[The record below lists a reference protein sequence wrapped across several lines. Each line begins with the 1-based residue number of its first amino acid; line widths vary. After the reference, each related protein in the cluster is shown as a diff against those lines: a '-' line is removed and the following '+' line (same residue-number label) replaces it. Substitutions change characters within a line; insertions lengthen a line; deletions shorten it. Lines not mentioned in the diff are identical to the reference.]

1 MFTDVVGSTE
11 LTNRVGDDAA
21 REAMGALDEI
31 ARVYIERHRGF
42 EVKGMGDGLMIAF
55 QSARR
60 AVACAVDIQRAV
72 AELNEH
78 EPEEAI
84 ELKIGLNTG
93 EVIREEADLF
103 GATVNAA
110 QRIAGQAEGGEVL
123 VSEGVKVVLGAGSSV
138 DLSDRGEVDLKGFSE
153 PWRLYEVT
161 WREEGPGA
169 TGRTPYI
176 GRAKER
182 AKLQPDTKFHQ
193 STSFVGRTNELIE
206 LKRLLADPGCRLITI
221 QGPGGTGKTRLS
233 LEVATIHA
241 GDFEDGA
248 VFIPLQPVTSIEF
261 LIPAIADKLGLTI
274 RGQDDPAGQL
284 VSYLEERQ
292 MLLVLDN
299 FEQIVEAA
307 DFVSRLL
314 SDTTRIKVIVSSR
327 EALNVSDEW
336 VFPLSGMA
344 FPSETDTMPEWFD
357 SVRLF
362 VERARRVRRDFEP
375 EEHWQTVS
383 RICRLVEGSPLAVEL
398 AATWIRSLT
407 PGEIADEI
415 ERSLDFLSTNVRN
428 VPERHRSVR
437 AVFEESW
444 RLLDD
449 DAERDAL
456 ARLSVFR
463 GSFDRKAAEAIAG
476 ASLPVLTSLIEKSLV
491 RSLKEGRYELHMLVN
506 QFAGEKLA
514 EAAEAVDDAR
524 DAHARFYMDILRE
537 VSKEVFG
544 SGQLAASEV
553 VQQEIDNIRAA
564 WQYSADRADVK
575 TLLAV
580 TAVLGQCHQFK
591 GRYVEGVV
599 LMSHAVRELE
609 AAEKSP
615 EIEFALANVLVQLAW
630 FQIRLGAID
639 DGEAGAE
646 RAGEIMVH
654 LEKDP
659 IIGFSSDY
667 RLPIG
672 IIATIRGNFAEAAR
686 LGEESRRIAEGQG
699 DFGNLTLALYLL
711 GRAAFL
717 QGEIEKAHG
726 FAADA
731 LEISEQAGDRWFRA
745 YLLQELGNV
754 ERARGDMAA
763 ARGHYG
769 ESYALGEE
777 FGDPEGMAVALSF
790 LGAVA
795 LEQGSAT
802 EASSYYDRA
811 QALYQKI
818 RDKGGLATSLAGAAR
833 AAAAAGE
840 PDHAR
845 DHIREGLAFAAEIN
859 HVPQVI
865 ALVGSLGEV
874 ELGEGNEEKAVA
886 LLGIALHHPA
896 SDYETRARVEA
907 LGDVVKQVEMCD
919 VHTAVVTLTKA
930 LGLESDLGIEA
941 LLESARSERQPEE
954 EKALPDG
961 LTEREGQVLRLM
973 AAGKTNQQIADELFI
988 APNTVANH
996 VKNILSKTQTGNR
1009 TEAAAYAS
1017 SRGLV

>member
-1 MFTDVVGSTE
+1 MSTE
-11 LTNRVGDDAA
+11 ST
-21 REAMGALDEI
+21 
-31 ARVYIERHRGF
+31 
-42 EVKGMGDGLMIAF
+42 
-55 QSARR
+55 
-60 AVACAVDIQRAV
+60 
-72 AELNEH
+72 
-78 EPEEAI
+78 
-84 ELKIGLNTG
+84 
-93 EVIREEADLF
+93 
-103 GATVNAA
+103 
-110 QRIAGQAEGGEVL
+110 
-123 VSEGVKVVLGAGSSV
+123 
-138 DLSDRGEVDLKGFSE
+138 
-153 PWRLYEVT
+153 
-161 WREEGPGA
+161 
-169 TGRTPYI
+169 
-176 GRAKER
+176 
-182 AKLQPDTKFHQ
+182 QPDTKFHQ

-233 LEVATIHA
+233 LEVADIHGA
-241 GDFEDGA
+241 DFEDGA

-261 LIPAIADKLGLTI
+261 LIPAIADKLGLAI
-274 RGQDDPAGQL
+274 RGQDDPAEQL
-284 VSYLEERQ
+284 VSFLEERQ

-307 DFVSRLL
+307 DFISRLL
-314 SDTTRIKVIVSSR
+314 SATTRIKVIVSSR
-327 EALNVSDEW
+327 ETLNVSDEW
-336 VFPLSGMA
+336 VFPLSGLA
-344 FPSETDTMPEWFD
+344 FPSEADTVPEWFD

-375 EEHWQTVS
+375 EEHWQTVA

-398 AATWIRSLT
+398 AATWIRTLS
-407 PGEIADEI
+407 PAEIADEI

-449 DAERDAL
+449 DVERDAL

-463 GSFDRKAAEAIAG
+463 GSFDRKAAEAVAG

-491 RSLKEGRYELHMLVN
+491 RSLQEGRYELHMLVN

-514 EAAEAVDDAR
+514 EATEAVDDACG
-524 DAHARFYMDILRE
+524 AHATFYMDILRE
-537 VSKEVFG
+537 VGADIFG
-544 SGQLAASEV
+544 GDQLGASEV
-553 VQQEIDNIRAA
+553 VEQEIDNIRAA
-564 WQYSADRADVK
+564 WQHSADRADVDAIV
-575 TLLAV
+575 AV
-580 TAVLGQCHQFK
+580 THVFGQCHQFK
-591 GRYVEGVV
+591 SRYVEGLA
-599 LMSHAVRELE
+599 LMSQAARGLE
-609 AAEKSP
+609 AADQTP
-615 EIEFALANVLVQLAW
+615 EVEFALANVLIQRAW
-630 FQIRLGAID
+630 LQIRLGAID
-639 DGEAGAE
+639 DAEASAR
-646 RAGEIMVH
+646 RAGEIMSRLGMEPV
-654 LEKDP
+654 L
-659 IIGFSSDY
+659 GFASDH

-731 LEISEQAGDRWFRA
+731 LEINEQAGDRWFRA

-763 ARGHYG
+763 ARGHYE
-769 ESYALGEE
+769 ESYALREE
-777 FGDPEGMAVALSF
+777 LGDPDGMAEALSF

-811 QALYQKI
+811 RALYREI

-833 AAAAAGE
+833 AAAVAGE

-845 DHIREGLAFAAEIN
+845 DHIREGLRFAAEIN

-865 ALVGSLGEV
+865 ALLGSLGEI
-874 ELGEGNEEKAVA
+874 ELGEGDEEKAFP

-907 LGDVVKQVEMCD
+907 LGDVVKQIETCD

-941 LLESARSERQPEE
+941 LLESARTESQPEE
-954 EKALPDG
+954 EQELPDG

-996 VKNILSKTQTGNR
+996 VKNILSKTQTANR

-1017 SRGLV
+1017 SRDLV